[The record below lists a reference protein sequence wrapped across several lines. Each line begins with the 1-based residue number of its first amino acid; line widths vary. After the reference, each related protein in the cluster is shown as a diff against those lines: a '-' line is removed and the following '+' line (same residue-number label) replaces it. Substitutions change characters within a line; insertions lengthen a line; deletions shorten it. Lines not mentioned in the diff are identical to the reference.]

1 MINRAPLLVTI
12 TLFIF
17 FQTSFAQDQNLKNT
31 EKQNFKTLS
40 ELAHRFYDQKN
51 IDTALIYS
59 KKALIQA
66 ETEFG
71 KDTNYCNTLTF
82 LSDLNYTKGNYKKSI
97 EYNILEIEV
106 RKNIQGEKHPQ
117 YATAL
122 YNLGMTNKFLGN
134 YSIAEPLY
142 LECIKIRKDVL
153 GENNNDYASSL
164 NNLGSLYKAMGNY
177 SGAEVLYLEVSTIR
191 KKLLGEKHPDYA
203 TTLNNLAALYELMGN
218 YPKSEFLYLESL
230 KIRKHVLGE
239 KHPDYA
245 NSLNN
250 LALLYTYMGKYSKA
264 EAMCLEAIKIK
275 KEVLGEKHRDYV
287 LAINNLAG
295 LYNAMENYVEA
306 KKLLIEV
313 LKINKEILGEKQPN
327 YSASMSNLAGLCKT
341 MGNYAEAETLYIQ
354 SLKIRGEALGGK
366 HPEYATVLNNLA
378 VLYVMMNKREEAEPL
393 FLEAISITNEN
404 IKKDFISLSEK
415 EKEFYFSKKSRF
427 YSFFY
432 SFAKTRKKE
441 NPGITQEVYNSI
453 IKNKGLLL
461 KSSTAMRSAILK
473 SSDTLLISK
482 YNKWLTLNKELTRI
496 YSTEVSKRK
505 QNPEILEKQ
514 ANDLEKELVKSS
526 QIFSDVEKLQ
536 NLNWRDVQKS
546 LKPKEAAI
554 EFIHFAEG
562 KRKDTITYCALLIT
576 QKSKYPEM
584 IELFYEKELIKLLGN
599 KSETNES
606 YITGM
611 YGKRTETNSKL
622 YDLIWKPIEKSLT
635 GIKVIYY
642 SPSGLLHK
650 VSFAAISKSKDNY
663 LCANYRIELMG
674 STSKVALPETFD
686 FNTLSSSCVFGDI
699 QYDTPKTLKDTSA
712 LLSWPYLEGT
722 KTEAEKVVSIL
733 KANNLKVDYVYGKNA
748 TEAEFKSM
756 APNSNVVHIATH
768 GFFFN
773 DPDEF
778 SYAEK
783 QDSAIIET
791 RAFRGGTKAF
801 GINNFITN
809 KNPLM
814 RSGLAFAGANEV
826 WVNDHNTNKEDG
838 VLTAQE
844 VTGMDLRKINLMV
857 LSACET
863 GLGDIKG
870 TEGVYGLQ
878 RSFKMAGVKYIIMSL
893 WQVPDAETVEFM
905 AIFYSKFS
913 KNKDLKL
920 SFYEAQKEMRKKY
933 DPFYWAA
940 FVLME

>member
-1 MINRAPLLVTI
+1 MIKQASFLIIIALL
-12 TLFIF
+12 IF
-17 FQTSFAQDQNLKNT
+17 FKSSFAQN
-31 EKQNFKTLS
+31 QNFNTLS
-40 ELAHRFYDQKN
+40 QIARNYFNKKN

-59 KKALIQA
+59 QKALMQA

-82 LSDLNYTKGNYKKSI
+82 LSDLTYTKGNYKKSI
-97 EYNILEIEV
+97 EYNLQEV
-106 RKNIQGEKHPQ
+106 ELRKRLQGEKHTS
-117 YATAL
+117 YATSL
-122 YNLGMTNKFLGN
+122 NNLGMTNKFLGN
-134 YSIAEPLY
+134 YSAAEPLY
-142 LECIKIRKDVL
+142 IECIKIRKDVL

-177 SGAEVLYLEVSTIR
+177 SGAEALYLEVSKIR

-230 KIRKHVLGE
+230 KIRKDVLGE

-250 LALLYTYMGKYSKA
+250 LALLYTYTGNYSKA

-295 LYNAMENYVEA
+295 LYTAMENYVEA

-327 YSASMSNLAGLCKT
+327 YSASISNLAGLCKT
-341 MGNYAEAETLYIQ
+341 MGNYAEAENLYLQ

-366 HPEYATVLNNLA
+366 HPEYATLLNNLA
-378 VLYVMMNKREEAEPL
+378 VLYVMMNKKEEAEPL

-432 SFAKTRKKE
+432 SFSKIRKKE
-441 NPGITQEVYNSI
+441 NPAITQEVYNTV

-461 KSSTAMRSAILK
+461 KSSTAMRYSIL
-473 SSDTLLISK
+473 SSKDTLLISK
-482 YNKWLTLNKELTRI
+482 YNKWLALNKELLRI

-505 QNPEILEKQ
+505 ADPEILEKQ
-514 ANDLEKELVKSS
+514 TNDLEKELVKSS
-526 QIFSDVEKLQ
+526 QIFGDIEKLQ
-536 NLNWRDVQKS
+536 NLNWKDIQKS
-546 LKPKEAAI
+546 LRPKEAAI
-554 EFIHFAEG
+554 EFIHFGEG

-584 IELFYEKELIKLLGN
+584 IELFTEKDLIKLLGN
-599 KSETNES
+599 KSETNEL
-606 YITGM
+606 YITDI
-611 YGKRTETNSKL
+611 YGKRITTNTKL
-622 YDLIWKPIEKSLT
+622 YDLIWKPMEKSLN
-635 GIKVIYY
+635 GIKSIYY

-650 VSFAAISKSKDNY
+650 VSFAALSNGKDNY
-663 LCANYRIELMG
+663 LCDNYRIELMG
-674 STSKVALPETFD
+674 STAKVAIPEKFD
-686 FNTLSSSCVFGDI
+686 FNIQSTTCVFGDI
-699 QYDTPKTLKDTSA
+699 EYDTPETLKDTNA
-712 LLSWPYLEGT
+712 IISWTYLEGT
-722 KTEAEKVVSIL
+722 KTEAEKVISIL
-733 KANNLKVDYVYGKNA
+733 KANNLNVIYLSGKNA
-748 TEAEFKSM
+748 TEKEFKTK
-756 APNSNVVHIATH
+756 APQSNIVHIATH

-773 DPDEF
+773 DPDAY

-783 QDSAIIET
+783 QDSTNIET
-791 RAFRGGTKAF
+791 WAYRSGKKAI
-801 GINNFITN
+801 GISNFITN

-814 RSGLAFAGANEV
+814 RSGLALSGANEV
-826 WVNDHNTNKEDG
+826 WLAKNNDKKDDG
-838 VLTAQE
+838 VLTAME
-844 VTGMDLRKINLMV
+844 VTSLDLRNTNLLV

-905 AIFYSKFS
+905 DKFYSKFS
-913 KNKDLKL
+913 KSKDLKL
-920 SFYEAQKEMRKKY
+920 SFHETQKEMRAKY

-940 FVLME
+940 FVLMQ